1 MSRYFGGVTCE
12 VVQELVRCM
21 GRALGETAVVS
32 FATIEVLLCEVR
44 QAINRYG
51 LKSCWVLVHL
61 YEGSS
66 DIRGAVSTA
75 RARLQLTDEVFLPH
89 TIQLLE
95 VIREHAGISL
105 AALRRRRPGAHG
117 SIMDLVR
124 SFGRHRICP
133 KVELDGIVEWR
144 VLARELG
151 VAMSRG
157 RGTYRD
163 LEVAAAALGVSVWG
177 SRSGRVSKEV
187 LRRRVAAARVRE
199 PQVLGRTRTFEEIEQ
214 AVSQSGAS
222 TRRYVGGK
230 RLRLTRNAMEEY
242 LAQI

>member
-1 MSRYFGGVTCE
+1 M
-12 VVQELVRCM
+12 
-21 GRALGETAVVS
+21 
-32 FATIEVLLCEVR
+32 
-44 QAINRYG
+44 
-51 LKSCWVLVHL
+51 
-61 YEGSS
+61 
-66 DIRGAVSTA
+66 
-75 RARLQLTDEVFLPH
+75 
-89 TIQLLE
+89 
-95 VIREHAGISL
+95 
-105 AALRRRRPGAHG
+105 
-117 SIMDLVR
+117 
-124 SFGRHRICP
+124 
-133 KVELDGIVEWR
+133 
-144 VLARELG
+144 LARELG